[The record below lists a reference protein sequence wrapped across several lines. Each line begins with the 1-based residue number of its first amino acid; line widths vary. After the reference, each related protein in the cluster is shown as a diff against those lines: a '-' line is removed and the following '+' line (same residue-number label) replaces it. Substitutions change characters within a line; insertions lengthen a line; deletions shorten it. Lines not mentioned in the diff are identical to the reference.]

1 MCVCGACGMSKRGR
15 REGKWAVVY
24 MVYMARGGDGGCG
37 RAGGSVHNV
46 WWQRVDG
53 LSGWTG
59 GPEHNVGQWRRGI
72 GGTAPPTHHL
82 CHPEEDLGMNLLRDV
97 LELFAHLQPE
107 AIGACMRMRM
117 RMCGCVGCVDVLDV
131 WMCWMCGCV
140 GGCLWIHYRL
150 MENGRWRYVRAF
162 VCVRARARACGRVRA
177 GGTECRQPT
186 WLLTCARCKVLLS
199 LGRTGTLLSITG
211 AGNATGRGCVATVVV
226 CVVVWIVCHRIVFV
240 CFW

>member
-117 RMCGCVGCVDVLDV
+117 RMCWMCGCVDVLDVWDV

-140 GGCLWIHYRL
+140 DVWVDVYGYIIDLWRMGDGDMCVL
-150 MENGRWRYVRAF
+150 LCA
-162 VCVRARARACGRVRA
+162 CVRARVRVGACVREA
-177 GGTECRQPT
+177 P
-186 WLLTCARCKVLLS
+186 
-199 LGRTGTLLSITG
+199 
-211 AGNATGRGCVATVVV
+211 NADNQRG
-226 CVVVWIVCHRIVFV
+226 F
-240 CFW
+240 